1 MAQSDE
7 RHAGAGE
14 ETAIEPIRARI
25 ATAIKHH
32 LNGRGD
38 VQTHIAGL
46 SIHGCAEPK
55 EPSSYFYEPS
65 FAFIARGAK
74 RVVLGDET
82 YVYDETHFL
91 LTALNLP
98 TIVQV
103 IGASPETPYLSLKQN
118 IDLELARSL
127 IAEMDAYA
135 IPASSSG
142 AAMAIG
148 PVTAPL
154 AAACLRL
161 IDLLATPQD
170 VPILGKAI
178 QREILYRVLTSPA
191 GARLR
196 QAVEIGTQTYRVTS
210 AIQWIRE
217 NYDRALRIEELARLA
232 GMGESTL
239 HHHFRSLTAMSPLQ
253 YQKRIRLHEA
263 RRLMLTDRLD
273 AGVAAR
279 RVGYDSTTQFNREY
293 RRMFGAPPKRDVRE
307 LLNAPAHHI
316 IAAS

>member
-7 RHAGAGE
+7 RQAGPGE
-14 ETAIEPIRARI
+14 ETVIEPIRARI
-25 ATAIKHH
+25 ATAIKRH
-32 LNGRGD
+32 LDGRGD
-38 VQTHIAGL
+38 AQTPIAGL
-46 SIHGCAEPK
+46 SIYGCAEPK
-55 EPSSYFYEPS
+55 EPSSFFYEPS
-65 FAFIARGAK
+65 FAFIAHGAK

-91 LTALNLP
+91 LTAVDLP

-103 IGASPETPYLSLKQN
+103 IGASPETPYLSLKQT

-127 IAEMDAYA
+127 IAEVDAYG
-135 IPASSSG
+135 IPASTSG
-142 AAMAIG
+142 PAMAIG

-161 IDLLATPQD
+161 IDLLDTPHD

-178 QREILYRVLTSPA
+178 QREILYRVLTSPV
-191 GARLR
+191 GPRLR
-196 QAVEIGTQTYRVTS
+196 QAVEVGTQTYRVTS
-210 AIQWIRE
+210 AIRWIRE
-217 NYDRALRIEELARLA
+217 NYDRALRIEDLARLA

-239 HHHFRSLTAMSPLQ
+239 HHHFRSLTTMSPLQ

-279 RVGYDSTTQFNREY
+279 RVGYDSITQFNREY
-293 RRMFGAPPKRDVRE
+293 RRMFGAPPKREVTQ
-307 LLNAPAHHI
+307 LLSTPDHHI
-316 IAAS
+316 VVVS

>member
-1 MAQSDE
+1 M
-7 RHAGAGE
+7 
-14 ETAIEPIRARI
+14 
-25 ATAIKHH
+25 ATAIKRH
-32 LNGRGD
+32 LDGRGEAETP
-38 VQTHIAGL
+38 VAGL
-46 SIHGCAEPK
+46 TIHGCTEPK

-74 RVVLGDET
+74 RVVLGEEV

-91 LTALNLP
+91 LTAVNLP

-103 IGASPETPYLSLKQN
+103 IGASPATPYISLKQN
-118 IDLELARSL
+118 IDLELARGL
-127 IAEMDAYA
+127 IAEVDAYG
-135 IPASSSG
+135 IPAMTSG
-142 AAMAIG
+142 SGMAIG

-161 IDLLATPQD
+161 IDLLDAPQD
-170 VPILGKAI
+170 VPILGKAV
-178 QREILYRVLTSPA
+178 QREILYRVLTSPV

-196 QAVEIGTQTYRVTS
+196 QAVEVGTQTYRVTE

-217 NYDRALRIEELARLA
+217 NYGCALRIEELARLA

-239 HHHFRSLTAMSPLQ
+239 HHHFRSLTAMSPIQ

-273 AGVAAR
+273 AGAAAR

-293 RRMFGAPPKRDVRE
+293 RRMFGAPPKREVRE
-307 LLNAPAHHI
+307 LLGVPDHHI
-316 IAAS
+316 ATAS

>member
-7 RHAGAGE
+7 RQAAPGE
-14 ETAIEPIRARI
+14 ETVIEPIRARI
-25 ATAIKHH
+25 ATAIKRH
-32 LNGRGD
+32 LDGRGD
-38 VQTHIAGL
+38 AQTPIAGL

-55 EPSSYFYEPS
+55 EPSSFFYEPS
-65 FAFIARGAK
+65 FAFIAHGAK

-91 LTALNLP
+91 LTAVDLP

-127 IAEMDAYA
+127 IAEVDAYG
-135 IPASSSG
+135 IPASTSG
-142 AAMAIG
+142 PAMAIG

-161 IDLLATPQD
+161 IDLLDTPHD

-178 QREILYRVLTSPA
+178 QREILYRVLTSPV
-191 GARLR
+191 GPRLR
-196 QAVEIGTQTYRVTS
+196 QAVEVGTQTYRVTT
-210 AIQWIRE
+210 AIRWIRE
-217 NYDRALRIEELARLA
+217 NYDRALRIEDLARLV

-239 HHHFRSLTAMSPLQ
+239 HHHFRSQTAMSPLQ

-279 RVGYDSTTQFNREY
+279 RVGYDSIAQFNREY
-293 RRMFGAPPKRDVRE
+293 RRMFGAPPKREVRQ
-307 LLNAPAHHI
+307 LLSAPDHHI
-316 IAAS
+316 VAVS